1 MSIDEGAAAL
11 AVVLLVGLIVFQPAL
26 ACGAPWGRAAYG
38 GRHDR
43 LPVRLRVTS
52 AVAALFW
59 AVVTLIFLPRT
70 GLFGAAPP
78 PGAMNWVAVGIF
90 AAATL
95 LNAATR
101 SRVERAIWLPISALL
116 LASSLILAVA

>member
-1 MSIDEGAAAL
+1 MSIVEEAAAL
-11 AVVLLVGLIVFQPAL
+11 AVVLLIGLVVFQLAL

-52 AVAALFW
+52 AGAAVFW
-59 AVVTLIFLPRT
+59 AVATLIFLPRT
-70 GLFGAAPP
+70 GLSGSAPP
-78 PGAMNWVAVGIF
+78 PGAAIWVAVGIF

-101 SRVERAIWLPISALL
+101 SRVERAIWLPVSALL
-116 LASSLILAVA
+116 LVSSLVVAVG